1 MLSRSFPKLNNYFF
15 GGTLRK
21 QTISVLSFRVER
33 KAENFYVSIQDRISF
48 GLYICCDR
56 TSNLTEFQNLSTELP
71 TASPVDRSSN
81 WKLSQDIFTE
91 FQILSAEFQILSK
104 YLELL
109 IVSTG

>member
-1 MLSRSFPKLNNYFF
+1 MS
-15 GGTLRK
+15 
-21 QTISVLSFRVER
+21 SVSADLILSFRVER
-33 KAENFYVSIQDRISF
+33 KAENFYVSIQDRMSF

-56 TSNLTEFQNLSTELP
+56 TSNLTEFQILSTELP

-81 WKLSQDIFTE
+81 WKLSQHIFTE

-104 YLELL
+104 YFQLEALWIELL